1 MAKSHGDIGFI
12 TPTGFIATNLLTGS
26 LHETFYSCFR
36 KMAVFLKNRKENDLP
51 SFGFEDEGVYRLDD
65 TASLFIKSIRE
76 LMGDK
81 FWSKEALEENRC
93 QEARDS

>member
-1 MAKSHGDIGFI
+1 
-12 TPTGFIATNLLTGS
+12 
-26 LHETFYSCFR
+26 
-36 KMAVFLKNRKENDLP
+36 MAVFLKNRKENDLP

-81 FWSKEALEENRC
+81 LWSKEALEEDRC
-93 QEARDS
+93 QEARGSWQSSRGSRRILHLLLQRF